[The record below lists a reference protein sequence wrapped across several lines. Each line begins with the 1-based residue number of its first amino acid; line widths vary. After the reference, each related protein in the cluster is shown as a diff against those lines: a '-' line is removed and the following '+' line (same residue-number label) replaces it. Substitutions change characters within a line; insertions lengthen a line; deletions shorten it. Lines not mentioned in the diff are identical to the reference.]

1 MEYYLNR
8 ELSTEESKIAESH
21 LNVGSG
27 VGVGHATMGTPQSLI
42 NQKQTL
48 FQKPDPRKTR
58 SKFKNK
64 TKQNKTKQI
73 STVGHKS
80 LSVS

>member
-1 MEYYLNR
+1 MEYYRNR

-58 SKFKNK
+58 SKFNNKK
-64 TKQNKTKQI
+64 TKQNKHCGAQKLI
-73 STVGHKS
+73 S
-80 LSVS
+80 

>member
-21 LNVGSG
+21 LNVG

-64 TKQNKTKQI
+64 KTKQNK
-73 STVGHKS
+73 
-80 LSVS
+80 